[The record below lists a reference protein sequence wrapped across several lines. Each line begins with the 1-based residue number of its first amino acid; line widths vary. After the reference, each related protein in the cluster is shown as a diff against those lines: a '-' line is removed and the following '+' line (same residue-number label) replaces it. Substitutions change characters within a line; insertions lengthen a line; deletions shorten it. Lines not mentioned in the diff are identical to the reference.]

1 MAIIFILFLTFI
13 SFYAFPVKVHKN
25 NIIRNLI
32 HSYIVSLL
40 LFFYVI
46 FTAFVFL
53 KIKFDFGLSIKF
65 DLVSL
70 VFLSYVLK
78 VLITYSLYNETRSFA
93 FVLMFS
99 VGALVISIFYFNIVY
114 FIPFLIIFDFLLR
127 KTYKYYK
134 TDNKKSTLQY
144 CTLFL

>member
-1 MAIIFILFLTFI
+1 MAIVFILFFTFI
-13 SFYAFPVKVHKN
+13 SFYAFPVKVHKD
-25 NIIRNLI
+25 NIIRNLV

-46 FTAFVFL
+46 FTAFIFL
-53 KIKFDFGLSIKF
+53 KTKYDFGLSIQF
-65 DLVSL
+65 DLVSI

-78 VLITYSLYNETRSFA
+78 VLITYSLYNETRNFV
-93 FVLMFS
+93 FVLLLSLGFS
-99 VGALVISIFYFNIVY
+99 IISIFYFNIIY

-134 TDNKKSTLQY
+134 TDDKKEYS
-144 CTLFL
+144 

>member
-1 MAIIFILFLTFI
+1 MAIIFVLFFTFI
-13 SFYAFPVKVHKN
+13 SFYAFPTKVHKN

-78 VLITYSLYNETRSFA
+78 VLITYSLYNETRNFV
-93 FVLMFS
+93 FVLLLSLGFS
-99 VGALVISIFYFNIVY
+99 IISIFYFNIVY

-134 TDNKKSTLQY
+134 KDNKKSTLQ
-144 CTLFL
+144 

>member
-1 MAIIFILFLTFI
+1 MAIVFILFFTII
-13 SFYAFPVKVHKN
+13 SFYAFPVKVHKD
-25 NIIRNLI
+25 NIIRNLV

-40 LFFYVI
+40 LFFYVL
-46 FTAFVFL
+46 FTGFIFL
-53 KIKFDFGLSIKF
+53 KTKYDFGLSIQF
-65 DLVSL
+65 ALVSL

-78 VLITYSLYNETRSFA
+78 VLITYSLYNETRNFA

-99 VGALVISIFYFNIVY
+99 VGDSVISIFYFNIIY

-134 TDNKKSTLQY
+134 KDNKKSTLQ
-144 CTLFL
+144 

>member
-1 MAIIFILFLTFI
+1 MAIIFILFFTFI

-32 HSYIVSLL
+32 HSYVVSLL
-40 LFFYVI
+40 LFFYVL
-46 FTAFVFL
+46 FTGFIFL
-53 KIKFDFGLSIKF
+53 KTKYDFGLSIKF
-65 DLVSL
+65 ALVSL

-78 VLITYSLYNETRSFA
+78 VLITYSLYNETRN
-93 FVLMFS
+93 FVFILLLSLGFS
-99 VGALVISIFYFNIVY
+99 IISIFNFNIVY

-134 TDNKKSTLQY
+134 TDNKKSTLQ
-144 CTLFL
+144 

>member
-1 MAIIFILFLTFI
+1 MAIIFILFFTFI
-13 SFYAFPVKVHKN
+13 SFYAFPVRIHKN

-40 LFFYVI
+40 LFFYVL
-46 FTAFVFL
+46 FTGFIFL
-53 KIKFDFGLSIKF
+53 KTKYDFGLFIQF
-65 DLVSL
+65 ALVSL

-78 VLITYSLYNETRSFA
+78 TLITYSLYNETRNFV
-93 FVLMFS
+93 FVLLLSLGFS
-99 VGALVISIFYFNIVY
+99 IISIFYFNIVY

-134 TDNKKSTLQY
+134 KDNKKSTLQ
-144 CTLFL
+144 